1 MHEVNVYIHYYTTGN
16 FSYIW
21 IIILCK
27 HRCVCVC
34 MHVCVVG
41 RGGGCR
47 EGRWWNRLHNAIVK
61 NSDWRWVWLFFI
73 IQLKNYLTIYSY
85 RFPNQIANE
94 VDFSYTNQFIQF
106 MMWGKNHSNLK
117 FIHVYMLLVASTPP
131 PPKKMWKY
139 MMAISC
145 TSELWKMIYVKIH
158 TLVYH
163 YYSSTWV
170 LVQNYVLWCR
180 LHNK

>member
-41 RGGGCR
+41 RGGGGCR

-131 PPKKMWKY
+131 PPQKN
-139 MMAISC
+139 
-145 TSELWKMIYVKIH
+145 VKIH
-158 TLVYH
+158 DGNQLHKWIVENVICKNTYTCISLLY
-163 YYSSTWV
+163 
-170 LVQNYVLWCR
+170 LYVGTCTKLR
-180 LHNK
+180 IVMQVT

>member
-1 MHEVNVYIHYYTTGN
+1 MFTFT
-16 FSYIW
+16 
-21 IIILCK
+21 IIQPVTFHIFELSF
-27 HRCVCVC
+27 CVSIDAFVFVC
-34 MHVCVVG
+34 MCVLLEG
-41 RGGGCR
+41 GGGGCR

-94 VDFSYTNQFIQF
+94 VDFSSYTNQFIQF

-131 PPKKMWKY
+131 PPPKKMWKY

-145 TSELWKMIYVKIH
+145 TSELWKMLYVICKNTYTCIS
-158 TLVYH
+158 LLY
-163 YYSSTWV
+163 
-170 LVQNYVLWCR
+170 LYVGTCTKLR
-180 LHNK
+180 IVMQVT